1 MIAPSF
7 NLRPYQEE
15 AVRAIN
21 DKWTEWQRE
30 LLVLPTGC
38 GKTVVFNTIAN
49 QRPGKTLIL
58 AHRDELIEQAR
69 DKYFKMFGDNPG
81 KIKAMEND
89 IRPVTVGSVQTMCR
103 RDYSGKFDTVIVDE
117 AHHAISPSYK
127 AVLDQFPEAKVLGVT
142 ATPDRGDKK
151 SLARYFDGIAYEYK
165 LKTAVSEGYLVPI
178 MAKTIPLEIDMTQ
191 VKVSLGDFE
200 VGSIAETLEPYLPKI
215 AESIRVHASAR
226 KTVVFCPLISIAQ
239 ELAGMIP
246 GAREVNGNSQDRK
259 EVLEW
264 FDQAGPGAVLCNA
277 MLLTEGWDCPSV
289 DCIVVLRP
297 TKVRSLYCL
306 DEKTEV
312 LTHDGWKSNVEVGED
327 VLAFDART
335 GKTRFVPVLAKI
347 RRKLE
352 PDEYFCSIKGQST
365 DIRVTN
371 HHRMLYDNKR
381 RKGWKFK
388 EAQDIAKL
396 KDGVYLPVSG
406 HGEFAGVP
414 LTDAELTFIGWVMT
428 DGSINPANNQIT
440 ITQGENH
447 EKYCEEIER
456 CIIDCGFKFNRI
468 VRRRTIE
475 ETHYNAH
482 GNMVLWT
489 ISKGKPRGHDK
500 HLTGW
505 GRLEPWLSKD
515 ISPMLFD
522 MTERQFAVMLEA
534 IYHGDGNK
542 FWKTTYHIGKGNKTF
557 IERLQIMAI
566 QRGYRASVSFEKHN
580 EVRKS
585 DLWYLHVKK
594 QNFVKVGSISANHA
608 QWREEE
614 HTDETCWCVQ
624 TELGTIV
631 TRRNGRVAIVG
642 NCQMVGRGTR
652 LHPGKDNLLI
662 LDFLWLTHKHNLC
675 RPASLVSDSDEDIE
689 TVVKKS
695 KDEEIDLFEAASD
708 AEEARRTALAEQLR
722 KQQRKKSQLINP
734 LELFSVLDDI
744 GLADYEPTFRWERD
758 DATEK
763 QVRALQSFGIDAEG
777 ITKGY
782 ACAIMD
788 RLITRRSNNLASVK
802 QVKCLRQHG
811 YDPIDWT
818 FDQAARKISALAAAG
833 WKRWKLHD

>member
-21 DKWTEWQRE
+21 DKWNEWQRE

-103 RDYSGKFDTVIVDE
+103 RDYSGKFDTVIIDE

-165 LKTAVSEGYLVPI
+165 LKTAVSDGYLVPI

-215 AESIRVHASAR
+215 AESIRAHASAR

-246 GAREVNGNSQDRK
+246 GAKEVNGNSQDRK

-277 MLLTEGWDCPSV
+277 MLLTEGWDCPSCNCV
-289 DCIVVLRP
+289 VVLRP
-297 TKVRSLYCL
+297 TKIRSLY
-306 DEKTEV
+306 
-312 LTHDGWKSNVEVGED
+312 
-327 VLAFDART
+327 
-335 GKTRFVPVLAKI
+335 
-347 RRKLE
+347 
-352 PDEYFCSIKGQST
+352 
-365 DIRVTN
+365 
-371 HHRMLYDNKR
+371 
-381 RKGWKFK
+381 
-388 EAQDIAKL
+388 
-396 KDGVYLPVSG
+396 
-406 HGEFAGVP
+406 
-414 LTDAELTFIGWVMT
+414 
-428 DGSINPANNQIT
+428 
-440 ITQGENH
+440 
-447 EKYCEEIER
+447 
-456 CIIDCGFKFNRI
+456 
-468 VRRRTIE
+468 
-475 ETHYNAH
+475 
-482 GNMVLWT
+482 
-489 ISKGKPRGHDK
+489 
-500 HLTGW
+500 
-505 GRLEPWLSKD
+505 
-515 ISPMLFD
+515 
-522 MTERQFAVMLEA
+522 
-534 IYHGDGNK
+534 
-542 FWKTTYHIGKGNKTF
+542 
-557 IERLQIMAI
+557 
-566 QRGYRASVSFEKHN
+566 
-580 EVRKS
+580 
-585 DLWYLHVKK
+585 
-594 QNFVKVGSISANHA
+594 
-608 QWREEE
+608 
-614 HTDETCWCVQ
+614 
-624 TELGTIV
+624 
-631 TRRNGRVAIVG
+631 
-642 NCQMVGRGTR
+642 CQMVGRGTR

-744 GLADYEPTFRWERD
+744 GLADYEPTFKWEED
-758 DATEK
+758 DATQK
-763 QVRALQSFGIDAEG
+763 QIDMLQKFGIDADG

-782 ACAIMD
+782 ACAIAD
-788 RLITRRSNNLASVK
+788 RLIRRSMKHLATVK
-802 QVKCLRQHG
+802 QVRALQNHG
-811 YDPIDWT
+811 YDAAEWT
-818 FDQAARKISALAAAG
+818 FEEASRKLSALAAVG